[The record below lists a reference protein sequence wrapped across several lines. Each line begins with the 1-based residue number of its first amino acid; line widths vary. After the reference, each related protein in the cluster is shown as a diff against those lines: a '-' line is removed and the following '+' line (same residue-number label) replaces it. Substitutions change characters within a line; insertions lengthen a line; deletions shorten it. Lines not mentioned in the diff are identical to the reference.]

1 MLYQDIV
8 LSKARLGFDDLKIK
22 TCCKNLLLPKKSL
35 AKKLARL
42 FSKKMFALASASLHV
57 ILSDGSD
64 SVVSFS
70 SKIFSDYRDTKAD
83 RDNKKEDKTNFNG
96 IIFPIHK
103 LVG

>member
-1 MLYQDIV
+1 
-8 LSKARLGFDDLKIK
+8 
-22 TCCKNLLLPKKSL
+22 
-35 AKKLARL
+35 
-42 FSKKMFALASASLHV
+42 MFALASASLHV

-103 LVG
+103 LVGWFHSNCIAGKDDADNSEC